1 MLKTLFLSLAC
12 MAAVAHAGERLEDRL
27 KYLWDFDLAPNGGGV
42 DLSNRALSAGAKA
55 PGTQTLGKNG
65 TQYLNYTTVSNGG
78 KFGTSY
84 NASNTGTYPKISNAS
99 GIGLTYQEGFTVSM
113 WIKPTNVISWGDYFT
128 IGTSSRTGGA
138 TNYLYMQ
145 SGGSNKY
152 NVYGNG
158 LIGTGGESTASI
170 TQNVWNHIAL
180 TYQNGVAT
188 LFMNGEQAG
197 QWSGTP
203 IANANVT
210 QFTLGNGDSAA
221 KPTAMYDEVAL
232 FSGALTKDQ
241 VGYLAQGRV
250 SDAIK
255 AENAAVPEPATATLS
270 LLSLAGLMLRRRRM
284 A

>member
-1 MLKTLFLSLAC
+1 
-12 MAAVAHAGERLEDRL
+12 MAAVAHAGQRLEDRL
-27 KYLWDFDLAPNGGGV
+27 KYLWDFDLAPNAGGV
-42 DLSNRALSAGAKA
+42 DLSNSALSAGAKN
-55 PGTQTLGKNG
+55 PGTQSLGKTG
-65 TQYLNYTTVSNGG
+65 TQYLNYTTASNGG

-84 NASNTGTYPKISNAS
+84 NASNTSTYPRVSNPN
-99 GIGLTYQEGFTVSM
+99 GIGLTYQDGFTVSM
-113 WIKPTNVISWGDYFT
+113 WIKPTNNMVWGDYFT
-128 IGTSSRTGGA
+128 IGTSTRSGGA
-138 TNYLYMQ
+138 TNYLYVQ
-145 SGGSNKY
+145 SGGNNKY

-158 LIGTGGESTASI
+158 LIGTGGESTAPI
-170 TQNVWNHIAL
+170 TQNVWNHMAL

-197 QWSGTP
+197 QWTGAP
-203 IANANVT
+203 IANADVT
-210 QFTLGNGDSAA
+210 QFTLGNGGSTS

-241 VGYLAQGRV
+241 VGYLAKGRV

-255 AENAAVPEPATATLS
+255 AENAAVPEPATATLG

>member
-1 MLKTLFLSLAC
+1 
-12 MAAVAHAGERLEDRL
+12 MAAVAHAGQRLEDRL
-27 KYLWDFDLAPNGGGV
+27 KYLWDFDLAPNAGGV
-42 DLSNRALSAGAKA
+42 DLSNSALSAGAKN
-55 PGTQTLGKNG
+55 PGTQSLGKTG

-84 NASNTGTYPKISNAS
+84 NASNTSTYPRISNAN
-99 GIGLTYQEGFTVSM
+99 GIGLTYQDGFTVSM
-113 WIKPTNVISWGDYFT
+113 WIKPTNNMVWGDYFT
-128 IGTSSRTGGA
+128 IGTSTRSGGA
-138 TNYLYMQ
+138 TNYLYVQ
-145 SGGSNKY
+145 SGGNNKY

-158 LIGTGGESTASI
+158 LIGTGGESTAPI
-170 TQNVWNHIAL
+170 TQNVWNHMAL

-197 QWSGTP
+197 QWTGAP
-203 IANANVT
+203 IANADVT
-210 QFTLGNGDSAA
+210 QFTLGNGGSTS

-241 VGYLAQGRV
+241 VGYLAKGRV

-255 AENAAVPEPATATLS
+255 AENAAVPEPATATLG